1 MPDMAIDS
9 PIEPIAPVF
18 APAQASSEPWPS
30 PRVAWYAVFVFALT
44 LMINFLDRG
53 ILPLLV
59 PSIKADLQL
68 SDSQMGVVMGF
79 AFVMF
84 YVILGLPVARL
95 ADVGTRRTIVGI
107 GIALW
112 SGMTALCGLA
122 QNFWQLFLFRV
133 GTGVGESCNGPATYS
148 MLSDLFPPAKLPR
161 AIAVMSFG
169 FMGGTG
175 LALIVGGA
183 IIHFLAAVPPVSL
196 PLIGTLKSWQMA
208 FLLVGVPGLLVSA
221 LVFTIREPVR
231 RGRMTKDGKHTS
243 IPLRDVVKF
252 VYDNRRIYGPMLLGL
267 AFSTTLSIGNL
278 SWAPAFY
285 GRTYGWR
292 MDKVGLIS
300 GFVFLVVW
308 PLGAML
314 GSHLAER
321 WHKQGHDDANLRV
334 TVWSLGLYVPLA
346 VIMPLMP
353 SAELAIGVNAVAG
366 FVAAM
371 LLGPQNAALQV
382 VTPNEMRGQITALL
396 LFTINVLGYGV
407 GPSFVAALTDYV
419 FGSEAMLRYAM
430 STAAAVLGPLAVI
443 TIWSGLKP
451 YARAVAGLQHSW
463 GDK

>member
-9 PIEPIAPVF
+9 PIEPINLEPAPAPV
-18 APAQASSEPWPS
+18 SGEPWPS
-30 PRVAWYAVFVFALT
+30 PRVAWYAVFIFALT
-44 LMINFLDRG
+44 LTINFLDRG

-59 PSIKADLQL
+59 PSIKADLHL

-79 AFVMF
+79 AFVVF

-95 ADVGTRRTIVGI
+95 ADVGKRRTIVGI

-122 QNFWQLFLFRV
+122 QSFWQLFLFRV

-183 IIHFLAAVPPVSL
+183 IIHFLSTMPPVTL
-196 PLIGTLKSWQMA
+196 PVVGTLHSWQTA
-208 FLLVGVPGLLVSA
+208 FMLVGIPGLAVSA
-221 LVFTIREPVR
+221 LVWTIKEPLR
-231 RGRMTKDGKHTS
+231 RGRITKAGKQQS
-243 IPLRDVVKF
+243 IPVRDVVKF
-252 VYDNRRIYGPMLLGL
+252 IIENRKIYVPMLLGL

-278 SWAPAFY
+278 SWGPAFY
-285 GRTYGWR
+285 GRTYGWT
-292 MDKVGLIS
+292 MDKVGIIT
-300 GFVFLVVW
+300 GFVFLVIW
-308 PLGAML
+308 PAGAML
-314 GSHLAER
+314 GSYLAER

-346 VIMPLMP
+346 VLMPLMP
-353 SAELAIGVNAVAG
+353 TAELAIAVNAVAG
-366 FVAAM
+366 FMAAM
-371 LLGPQNAALQV
+371 LLGPQNAALQI

-430 STAAAVLGPLAVI
+430 STSAIILGPLAII

-451 YARAVAGLQHSW
+451 YARKVSGLQRT
-463 GDK
+463 

>member
-9 PIEPIAPVF
+9 PIEPIDLEPLPAP
-18 APAQASSEPWPS
+18 ASSEPWPS
-30 PRVAWYAVFVFALT
+30 PRVAWYAVFIFALT

-59 PSIKADLQL
+59 PSIKADLHL
-68 SDSQMGVVMGF
+68 TDSQMGVVMGF
-79 AFVMF
+79 AFVAF
-84 YVILGLPVARL
+84 YVFLGLPVARM
-95 ADVGTRRTIVGI
+95 ADVGVRRTIVGV

-122 QNFWQLFLFRV
+122 NNFWQLFLFRV

-183 IIHFLAAVPPVSL
+183 IIHFLNSVPPISL
-196 PLIGTLKSWQMA
+196 PVIGTLHSWQMA
-208 FLLVGVPGLLVSA
+208 FLLVGIPGLLVSA
-221 LVFTIREPVR
+221 LVFTIPEPVR
-231 RGRMTKDGKHTS
+231 RGRITTDGKHAS
-243 IPLRDVVKF
+243 IPVRDVAKF
-252 VYDNRRIYGPMLLGL
+252 IYDNRKVYGPMLLGL

-285 GRTYGWR
+285 GRTYGWT

-308 PLGAML
+308 PLGAIL

-334 TVWSLGLYVPLA
+334 TVWSLALYVPLA
-346 VIMPLMP
+346 AIMPLMP
-353 SAELAIGVNAVAG
+353 SAELAIGVSAVAG
-366 FVAAM
+366 FIAAM

-382 VTPNEMRGQITALL
+382 ITPNEMRGQITALL
-396 LFTINVLGYGV
+396 LFVINVLGYGV

-430 STAAAVLGPLAVI
+430 SAAAVVLGPLAVF
-443 TIWSGLKP
+443 TIWSGMKP
-451 YARAVAGLQHSW
+451 YARAVARLHKPAG
-463 GDK
+463 

>member
-1 MPDMAIDS
+1 MPDMAMDS
-9 PIEPIAPVF
+9 PIEPIAPVIEPA
-18 APAQASSEPWPS
+18 APSSEPWPS

-44 LMINFLDRG
+44 LTINFLDRG

-59 PSIKADLQL
+59 PSIKSDLHL
-68 SDSQMGVVMGF
+68 SDSQMGLVMGF
-79 AFVMF
+79 AFVVF
-84 YVILGLPVARL
+84 YVFLGLPVARL
-95 ADVGTRRTIVGI
+95 ADVGKRRTIVGV

-183 IIHFLAAVPPVSL
+183 IIHFLNEVPPITL
-196 PLIGTLKSWQMA
+196 PVIGTLHSWQMA
-208 FLLVGVPGLLVSA
+208 FLLVGIPGILVSA
-221 LVFTIREPVR
+221 LVWTIKEPVR
-231 RGRMTKDGKHTS
+231 RGRITTNGKHTS
-243 IPLRDVVKF
+243 MPVRDVVKF
-252 VYDNRRIYGPMLLGL
+252 IGDNRKVYGPMLLGM

-278 SWAPAFY
+278 SWGPAFY
-285 GRTYGWR
+285 GRTYGWT
-292 MDKVGLIS
+292 MDKVGIIS
-300 GFVFLVVW
+300 GLVFLVVW

-314 GSHLAER
+314 GSWLAER
-321 WHKQGHDDANLRV
+321 WYKRGHHDANVRV
-334 TVWSLGLYVPLA
+334 VVWSLVLFVPLQVA
-346 VIMPLMP
+346 MPLMP
-353 SAELAIGVNAVAG
+353 TAELAIVMNAAGG

-419 FGSEAMLRYAM
+419 FGSDAMLRYAM
-430 STAAAVLGPLAVI
+430 ATSTIVLGPLAAL
-443 TIWSGLKP
+443 TIWRGMKP
-451 YARAVAGLQHSW
+451 YGEAVARLHSHT
-463 GDK
+463 G